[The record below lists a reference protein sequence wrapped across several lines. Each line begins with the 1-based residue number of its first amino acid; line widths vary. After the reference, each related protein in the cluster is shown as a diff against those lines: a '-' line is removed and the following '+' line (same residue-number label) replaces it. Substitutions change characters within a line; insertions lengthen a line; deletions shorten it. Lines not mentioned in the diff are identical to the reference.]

1 MFAAAAAAAAAK
13 PKLHTHERNGTHDD
27 GTHDDA
33 RLLSRRRSTSSS
45 FLLAVLLAPF
55 PAACAAMELE
65 PHFSILQQDCGGFG
79 GEGTC
84 VEFERVRARVC
95 YLRADKVTT

>member
-1 MFAAAAAAAAAK
+1 MGRLFAAAAAAAAAK
-13 PKLHTHERNGTHDD
+13 PKLHAHDD

>member
-13 PKLHTHERNGTHDD
+13 PKLHAHERNGTHDD
-27 GTHDDA
+27 A
-33 RLLSRRRSTSSS
+33 RLLARRRSTSSS

-65 PHFSILQQDCGGFG
+65 PRFSILQQDCGGFG